1 VERTFP
7 IIKPEVKMETKIPQ
21 TSLHQNIP
29 HQAVP
34 AVQANPRHGG
44 PVDSF
49 RPTQGTTAEAQ
60 VFDPNPVVTLKDST
74 LKDRDDAKD
83 AVPESAYFKVTLN
96 NLLPG
101 DSLDGKYVTTQKTK
115 DRACDPERRFI
126 YDRSDSRFNEVM
138 AYYHMDTSQMHI
150 QSLGFNNVNNRQVF
164 VDAHGTT
171 DDNSFYVPWENTIT
185 FGTGGV
191 DDAEDADI
199 ILHEYGHSIVHSQIP
214 GFSSAGESRCVG
226 EGFADYWST
235 TASARKSDGFDKE
248 VIGNWD
254 ATSYSTANPPNLR
267 RIDSPLTYED
277 KNGDFYHDGTIWA
290 TTLWDIYNTLGKE
303 TTDKIVLESHFFL
316 STTATM
322 QDAARALVEA
332 DKKVF
337 QGANSDT
344 IISTLI
350 KRKFFASPDQI
361 GASGSN
367 ADAGQDA
374 FFVTGPARPENISD
388 QYLHGKILKND
399 CDIRLS
405 RSQEGLGGHYLHYQQ
420 YYRGIPVEE
429 AEISVAVDR
438 KDRAPSIFNDT
449 TVAEKGFKS
458 LPAGAQTDEGK
469 AVSAAID
476 CLPCRDISPE
486 GKASLVYHK
495 TSDGG
500 ESVYTLAWK
509 VDVRS
514 AEPPG
519 DWSVYVSAVDGS
531 IMSSRNNIWVD

>member
-1 VERTFP
+1 
-7 IIKPEVKMETKIPQ
+7 METKIPQ
-21 TSLHQNIP
+21 TSLQQNTVAQP
-29 HQAVP
+29 ATAAQAPSVKKS
-34 AVQANPRHGG
+34 
-44 PVDSF
+44 PVDIF
-49 RPTQGTTAEAQ
+49 RLSNSETADAQ

-83 AVPESAYFKVTLN
+83 AVPESAYFKVTLS

-101 DSLDGKYVTTQKTK
+101 DVLDGKYVSTQKTK
-115 DRACDPERRFI
+115 DRACDPGHRFI

-150 QSLGFNNVNNRQVF
+150 QSLGFKNVNNRQVF

-199 ILHEYGHSIVHSQIP
+199 ILHEYGHSIVHSQVP

-235 TASARKSDGFDKE
+235 TASAHKSDGFDKE
-248 VIGNWD
+248 VVGNWD
-254 ATSYSTANPPNLR
+254 AVSYSTANPPNLR
-267 RIDSPLTYED
+267 RIDSALTYED
-277 KNGDFYHDGTIWA
+277 KNGDFYNDGTIWA
-290 TTLWDIYNTLGKE
+290 ATLWDIFNALGKE

-322 QDAARALVEA
+322 IDAAKALVEA
-332 DKKVF
+332 DRKVF
-337 QGANSDT
+337 QGINRDT
-344 IISTLI
+344 IVSTLI
-350 KRKFFASPDQI
+350 KRKFFASPEQI
-361 GASGSN
+361 SANDSKADTGSG
-367 ADAGQDA
+367 A
-374 FFVTGPARPENISD
+374 FFVTGPSRPENISD
-388 QYLHGKILKND
+388 QYLHDRILKND
-399 CDIRLS
+399 CDIRLT

-438 KDRAPSIFNDT
+438 KDRTPSVFKDT

-458 LPAGAQTDEGK
+458 LPADVHTDEGA
-469 AVSAAID
+469 AVSAAISSLS
-476 CLPCRDISPE
+476 CHGKSVE

-495 TSDGG
+495 TSDGDQ
-500 ESVYTLAWK
+500 SRYTLAWK
-509 VDVRS
+509 VHVRS
-514 AEPPG
+514 SDPPG
-519 DWSVYVSAVDGS
+519 DWSVHVSVADGS
-531 IMSSRNNIWVD
+531 VISSQNNIWID

>member
-1 VERTFP
+1 
-7 IIKPEVKMETKIPQ
+7 METKIPQ
-21 TSLHQNIP
+21 TSLPQGP
-29 HQAVP
+29 VAQTAP
-34 AVQANPRHGG
+34 AAKAPAGQTG

-49 RPTQGTTAEAQ
+49 RPSQGTTAEAQ
-60 VFDPNPVVTLKDST
+60 VFDPNPVVTMKDSE

-83 AVPESAYFKVTLN
+83 AVPESAYFKVTLD

-115 DRACDPERRFI
+115 DRACDPERRFV
-126 YDRSDSRFNEVM
+126 YDRSDNRFNEVM

-150 QSLGFNNVNNRQVF
+150 QSLGFKNVNNRQVF

-199 ILHEYGHSIVHSQIP
+199 ILHEYGHSIVHSQVP
-214 GFSSAGESRCVG
+214 GFSSAGESRCIG

-235 TASARKSDGFDKE
+235 TASAGKSDGFDKE

-290 TTLWDIYNTLGKE
+290 TTLWDIYNLLGKE

-337 QGANSDT
+337 QGAHRDT
-344 IISTLI
+344 LVSTLI
-350 KRKFFASPDQI
+350 SRKFFASPEQI
-361 GASGSN
+361 GAGDTK
-367 ADAGQDA
+367 ADAESDA

-388 QYLHGKILKND
+388 QFLHEKVLKND

-438 KDRAPSIFNDT
+438 KDRSPSIFKDT
-449 TVAEKGFKS
+449 TLAEKGFKS
-458 LPAGAQTDEGK
+458 LPASAQTGEDE
-469 AVSAAID
+469 ALSAALSS
-476 CLPCRDISPE
+476 LPCQYKSPE

-495 TSDGG
+495 ASDGSQSG
-500 ESVYTLAWK
+500 YALAWK

-514 AEPPG
+514 SEPPG
-519 DWSVYVSAVDGS
+519 DWSVYVSAEDGAV
-531 IMSSRNNIWVD
+531 MSSRNNIWID